1 LNFRD
6 ICGAQKGERI
16 DARLKRTGNS
26 AAAASSGD
34 NAGGFAFFCP
44 GRTCDFL
51 GATSRCSGSEAP
63 SDACVHLC
71 ANCHCSNCRRANR
84 DRRCHR
90 TRSARGAQNQAEES
104 HSARL
109 R

>member
-1 LNFRD
+1 M
-6 ICGAQKGERI
+6 ICGRIKRGAI
-16 DARLKRTGNS
+16 DARLRRTGNS

-44 GRTCDFL
+44 ARGREFL
-51 GATSRCSGSEAP
+51 SACPRCSGSEAP
-63 SDACVHLC
+63 SDACVRLC
-71 ANCHCSNCRRANR
+71 ANCRRANR